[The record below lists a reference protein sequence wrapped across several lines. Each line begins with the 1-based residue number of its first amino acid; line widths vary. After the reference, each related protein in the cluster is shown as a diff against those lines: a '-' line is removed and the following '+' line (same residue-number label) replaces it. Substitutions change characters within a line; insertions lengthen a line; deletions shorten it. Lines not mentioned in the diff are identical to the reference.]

1 MPAASRVWLVAL
13 QPLYVALGLPVGL
26 VAGFVGTLL
35 GIGGGAIMVP
45 VMVLLGVPVSVAAPA
60 SLVAILGTSAGG
72 LRRLFRRGLVDW
84 RLAAFLET
92 ASGLGAALGVYL
104 QGMLPEWVL
113 RLLLGVV
120 LLASAAGMVLQGR
133 LGNSEGAGGGAGLV
147 KVSVPRLAA
156 AWAVSLLAGIVSAL
170 LGVGGGII
178 KVPVLVFVVGLP
190 LRVALSTS
198 KLMVGITASVGVVG
212 YAVGGRIYW
221 PLAISLL
228 AGTYLGATGASRLL
242 VSLREKVLRVIAAS
256 YYVVMGFVLVLRS
269 RPG

>member
-1 MPAASRVWLVAL
+1 M
-13 QPLYVALGLPVGL
+13 
-26 VAGFVGTLL
+26 AGFVGTLL

-45 VMVLLGVPVSVAAPA
+45 VMVLLGIPVSVAAPA

-72 LRRLFRRGLVDW
+72 LRRLLRRGLVDW

-104 QGMLPEWVL
+104 QGLLPEWAL
-113 RLLLGVV
+113 RVLLGSV
-120 LLASAAGMVLQGR
+120 LLASAAGMLLQGR
-133 LGNSEGAGGGAGLV
+133 LRSSESIGDSAGPV
-147 KVSVPRLAA
+147 KVAAARLAV
-156 AWAVSLLAGIVSAL
+156 AWGVSLVAGIVSAL

-212 YAVGGRIYW
+212 YAIGGRIYW
-221 PLAISLL
+221 PLALSLL
-228 AGTYLGATGASRLL
+228 AGTYLGATAASRLL
-242 VSLREKVLRVIAAS
+242 VSMREKVLRVIAAS
-256 YYVVMGFVLVLRS
+256 YYVVMGVVLVLRS